1 MELIQF
7 IVPVVVFTASIIPL
21 YFVVK
26 IRNESQRFLSALLFI
41 ALLAYGIHSLLESFE
56 VLNYDIFI
64 KLCFIVSASGL
75 LVAYTFLQLKSS
87 HGLIG
92 GIFGI
97 AMMASFGVW
106 MAGELL
112 ESTIFAAEGKQHEIV
127 DLISSIVMGGFGI
140 FIIVRFMWLR
150 RIMFIE
156 SKV

>member
-7 IVPVVVFTASIIPL
+7 IAPGVVFAASIIPL
-21 YFVVK
+21 CFAIK
-26 IRNESQRFLSALLFI
+26 IRNESQRILSALLFI

-56 VLNYDIFI
+56 VLSYDIFVR
-64 KLCFIVSASGL
+64 LCFIVSASGL
-75 LVAYTFLQLKSS
+75 MVAYSFLQLKSS

-106 MAGELL
+106 MTGELL
-112 ESTIFAAEGKQHEIV
+112 ESTIFVVEGKQHEIV

-150 RIMFIE
+150 RIMFVE